1 MGLIYEKLPN
11 CTLALFSTLKFI
23 QGPNFRQFREYF
35 QAKFL
40 KGFVVPAYTFDNVQG
55 KFPIAF
61 TIWNLQQKEK
71 IHHVECD
78 VYDED
83 GILLG
88 KKVFLRGPTRN
99 HQ

>member
-1 MGLIYEKLPN
+1 
-11 CTLALFSTLKFI
+11 
-23 QGPNFRQFREYF
+23 
-35 QAKFL
+35 
-40 KGFVVPAYTFDNVQG
+40 VPAYTFDNVQG

-88 KKVFLRGPTRN
+88 KKVFYGDLPETINRWIVQYRPPEGEKGIGYLSN
-99 HQ
+99 I